1 MFVHSFKPCG
11 WHFTNFHY
19 YYQTY
24 RSILLRYDCPSWPPT
39 AYSRSFSTAT
49 PTPQRRLLIGATSR
63 HSLVCGS
70 YFSTLDIASP
80 LHQPP
85 TATGKGTSSP
95 VVNHLFAWKWD
106 LSGTIMTPSPFSVPI
121 TVPFFSLLSLVC
133 GLYLCMLDIAS
144 PLHQPQLQAQ
154 ALFVH
159 HLFTWN
165 LSGFNPPPPEIYL
178 PIPFPFFSL
187 LVLASS
193 FV

>member
-1 MFVHSFKPCG
+1 MCGCILHIVMFEPMLISTLLVFVKLLITFSVSKYITCVMFVHSFKPCG

-95 VVNHLFAWKWD
+95 VVNHLFA
-106 LSGTIMTPSPFSVPI
+106 
-121 TVPFFSLLSLVC
+121 
-133 GLYLCMLDIAS
+133 
-144 PLHQPQLQAQ
+144 
-154 ALFVH
+154 
-159 HLFTWN
+159 
-165 LSGFNPPPPEIYL
+165 
-178 PIPFPFFSL
+178 
-187 LVLASS
+187 
-193 FV
+193 